1 MKFKGLAVKMIV
13 TLVIIIGLL
22 TCLFMSFGDIV
33 DGVFRLVR
41 IFLPFILAFLLSLA
55 LNPLAEKL
63 QKKLKLPK
71 ILTAVIV
78 IILSVGI
85 FGGAVG
91 VLIWKII
98 SEVKSIYEQIP
109 QIYESAVAT
118 FENIQNSMMHIYTSL
133 PVEMQNVLDSLGD
146 NLKNTLARAVQD
158 NYKPFMYGAGNVAKK
173 LPSIFIAI
181 IVFVLSLFFI
191 MSDEDSVKNN
201 VKKIFPKNFLEKIS
215 NIAGQLKKYLGGY
228 IKAQLII
235 MSIAFV
241 IILIGLSI
249 LKAEYAMLISLGIA
263 ALDALPFFG
272 SGAALIPWSI
282 ISFLS
287 GNVRMGVGL
296 LIIYLAII
304 FTRQMI
310 ESKIVSYNL
319 GTNPLLTLMSM
330 YVGYKVFSIGGMILG
345 PIILVLVIS
354 FHKAGALETPERVAK
369 GILKKIKHEL
379 KQLYKFIVAK

>member
-1 MKFKGLAVKMIV
+1 MKFKGLAVKMTVIAIV
-13 TLVIIIGLL
+13 IVALLV
-22 TCLFMSFGDIV
+22 CLFAFFGDIV
-33 DGVFRLVR
+33 DGALWLVR

-71 ILTAVIV
+71 VLTAVIV

-85 FGGAVG
+85 LGGAIGALV
-91 VLIWKII
+91 WKIV
-98 SEVKSIYEQIP
+98 SEIRSIYDQIP
-109 QIYESAVAT
+109 QIYESVVT
-118 FENIQNSMMHIYTSL
+118 GFENMQNSMLHIYASM
-133 PVEMQNVLDSLGD
+133 PQEVQNVLDNVGD

-173 LPSIFIAI
+173 LPSIFIGI
-181 IVFVLSLFFI
+181 IVFILSLFFI
-191 MSDEDSVKNN
+191 MSDEEKVKNN
-201 VKKIFPKNFLEKIS
+201 VKKLFPKNFLEKIS
-215 NIAGQLKKYLGGY
+215 NVGRQLKKYLGGY

-241 IILIGLSI
+241 IIFIGLSI
-249 LKAEYAMLISLGIA
+249 LKAEYALLIALGIA

-287 GNVRMGVGL
+287 GDLRMGVGL

-330 YVGYKVFSIGGMILG
+330 YIGYKIFSIGGMILG
-345 PIILVLVIS
+345 PIVLVLIIS

-369 GILKKIKHEL
+369 GIIKKIKYEV
-379 KQLYKFIVAK
+379 KQLYKFIVTK